1 MSETTDSAPGRRA
14 ERRRARGRATAVVGA
29 VVLVGAGA
37 VAAVGLGGHGPAAQS
52 AANLPSGTAQVT
64 RETMQDTNE
73 VAGNLG
79 YGTPIALP
87 GRILGTVTV
96 APLAGDVIT
105 RGQPL
110 YRVDNHPIVVMYGDV
125 VAYRPL
131 GTGTRGPDV
140 RQLEANLQA
149 LGYRGFTA
157 DDLFTA
163 STGTAVRRW
172 QKDLGLT
179 QTGTVEQGRVLF
191 AAGPVRVDSVTAS
204 VNEAT
209 GDGHEVLKYTGT
221 TRQVTVRLDVADQR
235 LARQGTGVQVR
246 LPDGRQVP
254 GRINR
259 VYTVIQPAN
268 TADSPPTTKVE
279 TLIALNDPNA
289 AAGVEAAVVNV
300 VFTAAEH
307 KDVLTVPVAALV
319 ALAEGGYGVEA
330 IEGGTTR
337 YVRVETG
344 LFAGGRVEI
353 SGDGLT
359 AGMTVGMPA

>member
-14 ERRRARGRATAVVGA
+14 VRRRARGRAAAVVGA
-29 VVLVGAGA
+29 VVLVGAVA
-37 VAAVGLGGHGPAAQS
+37 VAAVGLGGHGPAAPS
-52 AANLPSGTAQVT
+52 AANLPPGTAQVT

-79 YGTPIALP
+79 YGAPIVLA
-87 GRILGTVTV
+87 GRIPGTITGV
-96 APLAGDVIT
+96 PLAGDVIT

-110 YRVDNHPIVVMYGDV
+110 YRVDNDPIVVMYGDV

-131 GTGTRGPDV
+131 GTGIRGPDV

-149 LGYRGFTA
+149 LGYGGFTV

-235 LARQGTGVQVR
+235 LARKGADVQIR
-246 LPDGRQVP
+246 LPDGKQVP

-268 TADSPPTTKVE
+268 TSDGPPNTKVE
-279 TLIALNDPNA
+279 TLVALNDPNA

-300 VFTAAEH
+300 VFTAAER
-307 KDVLTVPVAALV
+307 KDVLTVPIAALV
-319 ALAEGGYGVEA
+319 ALVEGGYGVEV

>member
-1 MSETTDSAPGRRA
+1 M
-14 ERRRARGRATAVVGA
+14 
-29 VVLVGAGA
+29 
-37 VAAVGLGGHGPAAQS
+37 
-52 AANLPSGTAQVT
+52 
-64 RETMQDTNE
+64 
-73 VAGNLG
+73 
-79 YGTPIALP
+79 
-87 GRILGTVTV
+87 
-96 APLAGDVIT
+96 
-105 RGQPL
+105 
-110 YRVDNHPIVVMYGDV
+110 YRVDNGPIVVMYGDV

-149 LGYRGFTA
+149 LGYAGFTV

-179 QTGTVEQGRVLF
+179 QTGAVEQGRVLF

-204 VNEAT
+204 VDGST
-209 GDGHEVLKYTGT
+209 GGGEHEVLKYTGT
-221 TRQVTVRLDVADQR
+221 TRLVTVRLDVADQR
-235 LARQGTGVQVR
+235 LARKGADVQIR
-246 LPDGRQVP
+246 LPDGKQVP
-254 GRINR
+254 GRIDR

-268 TADSPPTTKVE
+268 TSDGPPETKVE
-279 TLIALNDPNA
+279 TLVVLNDPNA

-300 VFTAAEH
+300 VFTAAER
-307 KDVLTVPVAALV
+307 KDVLTVPIAALV
-319 ALAEGGYGVEA
+319 ALAEGGYGVEV

>member
-14 ERRRARGRATAVVGA
+14 VRRRTQGRAAAVVGA
-29 VVLVGAGA
+29 VVLVAAVA
-37 VAAVGLGGHGPAAQS
+37 VAAVGLGGRTPATPS
-52 AANLPSGTAQVT
+52 AANLPPGTAQVT
-64 RETMQDTNE
+64 RETMQDTTE
-73 VAGNLG
+73 VAGDLG
-79 YGTPIALP
+79 YGAPIVLA
-87 GRILGTVTV
+87 GRIPGTITRV
-96 APLAGDVIT
+96 PLAGDVIT
-105 RGQPL
+105 RGQSL
-110 YRVDNHPIVVMYGDV
+110 YRVDNDPIVVMYGDV

-140 RQLEANLQA
+140 RQLEANLLA
-149 LGYRGFTA
+149 LGYGGFTV

-235 LARQGTGVQVR
+235 LARKGADVQIR
-246 LPDGRQVP
+246 LPDGKQVP
-254 GRINR
+254 GRIDR
-259 VYTVIQPAN
+259 VYTVIQPAS
-268 TADSPPTTKVE
+268 TADGPPETNVE
-279 TLIALNDPNA
+279 TLVALNDPDA
-289 AAGVEAAVVNV
+289 AAGIEAAVVNV
-300 VFTAAEH
+300 VFTAAER

-319 ALAEGGYGVEA
+319 ALAEGGYGVEV